1 MSVREEE
8 GQDTK
13 SSLYFLAGC
22 FGQFGFLLLHFTR
35 VSLNPDS
42 VFRALLKSHF
52 YNTAV
57 AITREAFWSQ
67 RQLILALLLFSPVP
81 SFALGGLWETIFPL
95 ASLLPSFH
103 PTAPKP
109 SQRFPH

>member
-42 VFRALLKSHF
+42 VFRGLLKSHF
-52 YNTAV
+52 
-57 AITREAFWSQ
+57 
-67 RQLILALLLFSPVP
+67 
-81 SFALGGLWETIFPL
+81 
-95 ASLLPSFH
+95 
-103 PTAPKP
+103 
-109 SQRFPH
+109 

>member
-13 SSLYFLAGC
+13 GSLYFLAGC
-22 FGQFGFLLLHFTR
+22 FSQFGFLSLHFTT
-35 VSLNPDS
+35 VFLNPDS
-42 VFRALLKSHF
+42 VFRTLLKIYF

-67 RQLILALLLFSPVP
+67 RQLKLALLLSLSLPLP
-81 SFALGGLWETIFPL
+81 SFALGGLSGKPF
-95 ASLLPSFH
+95 SLGLPPAFLP
-103 PTAPKP
+103 PTT
-109 SQRFPH
+109 S